1 MEQELLARLSEVALI
16 VGAAVATVVDL
27 FAEAMKQMLDDPR
40 ALGRD
45 IALQL
50 IMFTLTTIIL
60 GGLYHSLVLKPR
72 ERRERELAESRRAK
86 LMEPFRRML
95 AMRLASAHGGLY
107 DKLTRF
113 DDWKVSWGR
122 PRIRSLSASVA
133 DICATL
139 SATII
144 SNADLLN
151 DEEQQAVGKYS
162 SQLFALQGKLEEIE
176 KSLATLSP
184 DTVAALRGIIVE
196 ANATINQ
203 IATAF
208 DTEYKDQI
216 MDLLWDAD
224 DGDALEANL
233 LTPLDNKV
241 AAIARKAAPPPEE
254 AAAPAMAAE

>member
-1 MEQELLARLSEVALI
+1 MEQVLPLLDTAALV
-16 VGAAVATVVDL
+16 VGAAVAGLVDI
-27 FAEAMKQMLDDPR
+27 FSEAMKQMTADPR
-40 ALGRD
+40 ALARD

-50 IMFTLTTIIL
+50 IMFTLTTVIL
-60 GGLYHSLVLKPR
+60 GSLYHRLVLKPR
-72 ERRERELAESRRAK
+72 EQRELKLASDRRAA

-95 AMRLASAHGGLY
+95 VMRIASAHGGLY

-113 DDWKVSWGR
+113 EDWGGRWGR
-122 PRIRSLSASVA
+122 PRIRSLSADVA

-144 SNADLLN
+144 SNAELLN

-184 DTVAALRGIIVE
+184 DTVGALRGIIIE

-224 DGDALEANL
+224 DGDALEERL
-233 LTPLDNKV
+233 LLPLDKKV
-241 AAIARKAAPPPEE
+241 AAIAQQAAANQPP
-254 AAAPAMAAE
+254 APAMAAE